1 MPETEDLTP
10 EEEAYFETRGAEA
23 PAEQPVVEPAVE
35 PVAEP
40 VAEEKKPEP
49 RLVPLEA
56 LHEERRERQALAK
69 QVQEREQAFTR
80 LQTRLDTLEELRKP
94 VVQPPSYE
102 EDPLGAINHKLEE
115 TTRNYETL
123 QHAEQ
128 ERAAHAAQGRQI
140 AQLQSYAKA
149 TADEYAKKVPDF
161 YDAYNAMQSLK
172 EAELRAMGWDDVDEI
187 KQWVLEYEF
196 GMIQKAVKDGAN
208 VAERL
213 YNMAK
218 VLGYTPKQMA
228 DAEKKLDAIAAGQ
241 QASKSL
247 GGAGG
252 AAPAAKLTLE
262 ALDKMSDDEF
272 AKYTSDPDVWRK
284 LNTGA

>member
-23 PAEQPVVEPAVE
+23 PAEQPVVEP
-35 PVAEP
+35 VAEP
-40 VAEEKKPEP
+40 VAEEKRPEP

-94 VVQPPSYE
+94 VVEPPTYE

-115 TTRNYETL
+115 TTKNYETL
-123 QHAEQ
+123 QRAEQ
-128 ERAAHAAQGRQI
+128 ARAEQTAREQQI
-140 AQLQSYAKA
+140 AKLQSFGKA
-149 TADEYAKKVPDF
+149 QADEYVKKVPDF

-172 EAELRAMGWDDVDEI
+172 EAELRAMGYTDDGQIRE
-187 KQWVLEYEF
+187 WVLEYEF
-196 GMIQKAVKDGAN
+196 NMIQKAANEGAN
-208 VAERL
+208 IADRL
-213 YNMAK
+213 YTMAK
-218 VLGYTPKQMA
+218 ALGYTPKQTA